1 MLNTIFSAF
10 LQLLIFSLIPF
21 IVYLIKKKRASGFFE
36 YIGLKKSNARAN
48 LYAVLLVLFSVTP
61 LVLLILLNK
70 EFQMIMTNPQSVS
83 GALKHNGNSIE
94 TVIMILITAVFKT
107 AMAEEIIFRGFL
119 AKRLIAIS
127 NFQIGNWVHSI
138 IFGFLHAFL
147 FYQVTTNSLFL
158 LVIFLFPTITSYF
171 KVYLNEKLAD
181 GSIIPGW
188 IAHSL
193 ANIISYSL
201 VVFYL

>member
-127 NFQIGNWVHSI
+127 NFQIGN
-138 IFGFLHAFL
+138 
-147 FYQVTTNSLFL
+147 
-158 LVIFLFPTITSYF
+158 
-171 KVYLNEKLAD
+171 
-181 GSIIPGW
+181 
-188 IAHSL
+188 
-193 ANIISYSL
+193 
-201 VVFYL
+201 